1 MESITFQDEENDPKV
16 FIPNLSNHDF
26 SDAERYGKL
35 IYVTKGKQGKYNIN
49 SMCRVWISTLEQSRA
64 EDYIVLTSLGILCC
78 VGCAVFAKK
87 HGRLNLLLWRGGKYV
102 ARELILTD
110 I

>member
-1 MESITFQDEENDPKV
+1 METEGVKGHKV

-26 SDAERYGKL
+26 SDAERYGEL

-49 SMCRVWISTLEQSRA
+49 SMCRVWLSVLEESKA
-64 EDYIVLTSLGILCC
+64 EDYIVLTSLSILCC
-78 VGCAVFAKK
+78 IGCAVFAKK
-87 HGRLNLLLWRGGKYV
+87 HSRLNLLLWRGGKYV

-110 I
+110 V